1 MHIQIAG
8 KNIDLGDAL
17 RTRIENGLE
26 DAVTKYFDRAT
37 EGNVSMAKD
46 GHLYE
51 AECQVALPSGISLQ
65 SSAEADDPYA
75 AFELALDKLEKRVRR
90 YKRRLKDHHRSDKS
104 PIPAEMAA
112 YSVLA
117 PVEEEAGEDDEVD
130 YDTVEAPAV
139 IAEKQTKVN
148 TMTASMAVM
157 QLELMDVPALMF
169 RNAVHGGLNMVYRRS
184 DGHIGW
190 VDPGNAS

>member
-1 MHIQIAG
+1 MQIQIAG
-8 KNIDLGDAL
+8 RNIDLGEAL
-17 RTRIENGLE
+17 RTRIESGLE

-37 EGNVSMAKD
+37 EGNVSMIKD

-51 AECQVALPSGISLQ
+51 VECQVALPSGISLQ

-75 AFELALDKLEKRVRR
+75 AFERALDKLEKRVRR
-90 YKRRLKDHHRSDKS
+90 YKRRLKDHHRPD
-104 PIPAEMAA
+104 PGPLPAEMVA

-117 PVEEEAGEDDEVD
+117 STDEEGSNADSDDSETVD
-130 YDTVEAPAV
+130 APAV
-139 IAEKQTKVN
+139 IAEQQTDIK

-157 QLELMDVPALMF
+157 QLELLEVPALMF
-169 RNAVHGGLNMVYRRS
+169 RNAVHGGLNMVYRRN

-190 VDPGNAS
+190 VDPGK